1 MIVLWFLMIFYD
13 NSMIFYA
20 SFYDLF
26 MIFLWLIFFRPRRP
40 NKIMKENKK
49 IIKTHF
55 FINVYDFLWFR
66 QKMENHK
73 IFIKK
78 TYFF

>member
-1 MIVLWFLMIFYD
+1 MFLMILFKILIYELEKNVFFWIYDCFMVFNDFLWLFYD
-13 NSMIFYA
+13 FFYA

-49 IIKTHF
+49 NHLKT
-55 FINVYDFLWFR
+55 
-66 QKMENHK
+66 
-73 IFIKK
+73 IFS
-78 TYFF
+78 